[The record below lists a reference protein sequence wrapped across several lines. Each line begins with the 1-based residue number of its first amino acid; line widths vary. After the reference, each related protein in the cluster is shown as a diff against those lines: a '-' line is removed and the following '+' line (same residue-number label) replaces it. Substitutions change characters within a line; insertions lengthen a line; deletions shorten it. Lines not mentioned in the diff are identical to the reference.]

1 MKIEDILKQYHNEWL
16 LIEVDKFDEDYKP
29 IEGKVLAHSPIESV
43 VLDALAKCE
52 SENVAL
58 EYTGEIPEDVGV
70 LL

>member
-29 IEGKVLAHSPIESV
+29 LEGSVIAHSPFKHIIYEHMLEHKGKNYAIEY
-43 VLDALAKCE
+43 AGE
-52 SENVAL
+52 YPEVA
-58 EYTGEIPEDVGV
+58 V

>member
-1 MKIEDILKQYHNEWL
+1 MKIENILKQYHNEWL

-29 IEGKVLAHSPIESV
+29 LTGKVIAHSPIESE
-43 VLDALAKCE
+43 VLKALARCD

>member
-16 LIEVDKFDEDYKP
+16 LIEVKKFDEDYKP
-29 IEGKVLAHSPIESV
+29 IEGKVIAHSPIESV
-43 VLDALAKCE
+43 VLDALAKCK